1 MPTCEHFIY
10 TTAKTNLK
18 TGYQIIAK
26 SSGINDRLLSSLTN
40 YLYPLGV
47 NPNEFTES
55 KSLLPLGKEHMAYS
69 IVKNIGVGYDGRNGT
84 LYNHTMI
91 MKKNNFE
98 KLDNDTRILDKYFIE
113 DYSIRGELDT
123 LYIQPEKIEIDF
135 DYLKK
140 LERNLLSTLLFYLF
154 KKSKIAIVKVIDEN
168 LIQNLLSVIPPQIR
182 FMPFST
188 MVLEPSRQ
196 SRYQLIQIPTKVQPK
211 LQANYTTINPDALP
225 TSKIKQ
231 AKDIGIESIIE
242 LIYESDQKQLFS
254 LHRDFDK
261 ITSQVSKIK
270 RIKVKDIFDKDEF
283 IELAENRNFSSFRK
297 NVKNL
302 YANPTFNEASPRT
315 MITITKKISRIV
327 KKSLRSYE
335 NNELTSN
342 DIENI
347 ISISKILLDSLHYI
361 NQYSEK
367 KMVDSTQIEIENEI
381 QKLESILQKYPETA
395 SITENYEFNV
405 YEYFKTLFADTLH
418 SMYSMSLY
426 VMGRRWW

>member
-188 MVLEPSRQ
+188 MVLE
-196 SRYQLIQIPTKVQPK
+196 
-211 LQANYTTINPDALP
+211 
-225 TSKIKQ
+225 
-231 AKDIGIESIIE
+231 
-242 LIYESDQKQLFS
+242 
-254 LHRDFDK
+254 
-261 ITSQVSKIK
+261 
-270 RIKVKDIFDKDEF
+270 
-283 IELAENRNFSSFRK
+283 
-297 NVKNL
+297 
-302 YANPTFNEASPRT
+302 
-315 MITITKKISRIV
+315 
-327 KKSLRSYE
+327 LR
-335 NNELTSN
+335 
-342 DIENI
+342 
-347 ISISKILLDSLHYI
+347 
-361 NQYSEK
+361 
-367 KMVDSTQIEIENEI
+367 
-381 QKLESILQKYPETA
+381 
-395 SITENYEFNV
+395 
-405 YEYFKTLFADTLH
+405 
-418 SMYSMSLY
+418 
-426 VMGRRWW
+426 